1 MFAFI
6 ASLST
11 SRSKIFVS
19 IIVFLVLVGVLGFW
33 APELSTVSTNEESEF
48 LPKGSESLK
57 ALELS
62 QKKFPTA
69 SGLPAVI
76 VITSNNDLSV
86 QDKEKISEF
95 IDLIKSSEIL
105 DKNGLSVIGQIM
117 SPINNDR
124 MEQSM
129 ISLDKTTMQV
139 LINIQGAP
147 SEDSFQEAVD
157 FLREEIVNIFQGSNL
172 SVYVTGPAG
181 IIIDAVKVFQSIDLT
196 VTITTVLLVLVL
208 LLLIYRS
215 PILAIT
221 PLIII
226 GLTLFA
232 ARSIAALLSQNFDLP
247 LNDQVAAIMSVLL
260 FGAGTDFSLFV
271 ISRYKEELQR
281 MKNVNKW
288 KAMKITMENVG
299 PAIATS
305 AGTTIVAM
313 LVLLFATNGSFVSV
327 GPMLAMAVF
336 VMLLVGL
343 TIVPG
348 VVVLLGQI
356 AFWPI
361 NPFKSTQ
368 KDSKFWKKIADLVS
382 RKGII
387 VLVISLIFLLV
398 STSATLLLKPNF
410 SFVDGFPDGTDSK
423 EGFSVILEKFPP
435 GDLAPTKIFI
445 QSKSDSLIDEFS
457 NIEILI
463 EEILGY
469 SGVVRISGP
478 TRPNGD
484 PPYLTIDEIKNLASN
499 PNDPMLNQ
507 IIGPAMRFLSS
518 DTSMYYLDVV
528 WDSDPYSNETISKIG
543 DFRDFVKNKSYEIGW
558 DKKDVIIGG
567 ETAIRYDTKEAT
579 IRDLTVVGPII
590 ILVIWIVLILL
601 LKSLIAPT
609 YLIFSVLLSFG
620 SAFGLSVLF
629 FQYILGHSG
638 VAFDNSMWLFVFL
651 VALGAD
657 YNVYIMSR
665 VKEEVKTKGIIM
677 GTKEAVTKTGGV
689 ITSAGIILAGTFLVL
704 FTLPL
709 QAIAQL
715 GFGVGLG
722 VLLDTFIVRGLLVP
736 SMVIVVNRWSWWPNP
751 MFKG

>member
-1 MFAFI
+1 M
-6 ASLST
+6 S
-11 SRSKIFVS
+11 S
-19 IIVFLVLVGVLGFW
+19 IIIFLGIVGILAFV
-33 APELSTVSTNEESEF
+33 APELSTVTTNEESEF

-57 ALELS
+57 ALELAKERFS
-62 QKKFPTA
+62 SS

-76 VITSNNDLSV
+76 VINSQKKITFD
-86 QDKEKISEF
+86 DKEKISEF
-95 IDLIKSSEIL
+95 IDLIDSSEIL
-105 DKNGLSVIGQIM
+105 DREGQPVIGRII
-117 SPINNDR
+117 SPIDNPL
-124 MEQSM
+124 MEQPMVS
-129 ISLDKTTMQV
+129 SDKTTMQI
-139 LINIQGAP
+139 LINMQGAP
-147 SEDSFQEAVD
+147 SDDSFEEAVD
-157 FLREEIVNIFQGSNL
+157 RMRDQIIDVFGDTSL

-196 VTITTVLLVLVL
+196 VTIATVLLVLVL
-208 LLLIYRS
+208 LLVIYRS
-215 PILAIT
+215 PVLAIT

-226 GLTLFA
+226 AFTLYA
-232 ARSIAALLSQNFDLP
+232 ARSIAALLSQNFNLP

-271 ISRYKEELQR
+271 ISRYREELQR
-281 MKNVNKW
+281 MSKVNKW
-288 KAMKITMENVG
+288 EAMRVTMENVG

-343 TIVPG
+343 TVIPG
-348 VVVLLGQI
+348 VVVLLGKV

-361 NPFKSTQ
+361 NPFESTQ
-368 KDSKFWKKIADLVS
+368 KDSRFWKKIADLVS
-382 RKGII
+382 KKGFV
-387 VLVISLIFLLV
+387 VLVTTLIFLLI
-398 STSATLLLKPNF
+398 SSSATLLLKPNF

-423 EGFSVILEKFPP
+423 NGYSVILEKFPP
-435 GDLAPTKIFI
+435 GDLAPTKIFME
-445 QSKSDSLIDEFS
+445 SKSDSLIDQFS
-457 NIEILI
+457 DVEKFVEKISE
-463 EEILGY
+463 Y
-469 SGVVRISGP
+469 PGVVRIYGP
-478 TRPNGD
+478 TRPTGD
-484 PPYLTIDEIKNLASN
+484 PLYLSIEEIQNLNSN
-499 PNDPMLNQ
+499 PNDPAIMQ
-507 IIGPAMRFLSS
+507 VIGPAMRFLSS
-518 DTSMYYLDVV
+518 DNSMFYLDIV
-528 WDSDPYSNETISKIG
+528 WDSDPYSNKTISKIG
-543 DFRDFVKNKSYEIGW
+543 DFRSFVKNVSSEIGW
-558 DKKDVIIGG
+558 DEKKVIVGG
-567 ETAIRYDTKEAT
+567 ETAVRYDTKQAT
-579 IRDLTVVGPII
+579 IHDLTVVGPLI

-601 LKSLIAPT
+601 LRSLIAPT

-665 VKEEVKTKGIIM
+665 VKEEVKKKGIIE

-689 ITSAGIILAGTFLVL
+689 ITSAGIILAGTFMVL

-715 GFGVGLG
+715 GFGVSLG

-736 SMVIVVNRWSWWPNP
+736 SMVVVVNKWSWWPNP
-751 MFKG
+751 MFRD